1 MPQHTPAGGLMC
13 TVCSRTRRGGFT
25 LVELL
30 VVISIIGVLVGLL
43 LPAVQSAREAARRM
57 SCSNNLKQLTLA
69 AHLHHDAMGM
79 FPAARYAPVP
89 GASADQSCGGEEPSW
104 LVRVLPFIEQ
114 QNQANLWDLSAKWYE
129 HPVEAREIIAD
140 VFLCPSRRAGTSPVG
155 SRDVGAT
162 EGGRLPC
169 GCPIPGTGGA
179 NVTGALCDYA
189 GNHGD
194 LSPGSTGAAT
204 DFYYG
209 GNGTGTIIS
218 VRPMCRGDRPTRP
231 VDRIRMASI
240 TDGSSNTFLLGEKFV
255 GLHKLGVFPEDS
267 PAYDGDHLPAS
278 CRLAGPGV
286 RLAIGPND
294 LLADALSF
302 GSWHPAIVHFA
313 MADGAVR
320 SFSVNTDTRMLG
332 ALANRADSQVV
343 SMDAN

>member
-1 MPQHTPAGGLMC
+1 MYIQCKAI
-13 TVCSRTRRGGFT
+13 RRNGFT

-30 VVISIIGVLVGLL
+30 VVIAIIGILVGLL

-57 SCSNNLKQLTLA
+57 SCTNNLKQLTLA
-69 AHLHHDAMGM
+69 AHMHHDALGM

-89 GASADQSCGGEEPSW
+89 GAPADQSCGGEEPSW

-114 QNQANLWDLSAKWYE
+114 QNQANLWDLSGKWHE
-129 HPVEAREIIAD
+129 HPVEAREMIAD
-140 VFLCPSRRAGTSPVG
+140 VFLCPSRRGGTSPVG
-155 SRDVGAT
+155 ARDVGAT

-169 GCPIPGTGGA
+169 GCPIPGTGGK

-194 LSPGSTGAAT
+194 LSPGSIGAET
-204 DFYYG
+204 DFYFG

-218 VRPMCRGDRPTRP
+218 VRPKCRDDRPTQQ
-231 VDRIRMASI
+231 VDKIRMASI
-240 TDGSSNTFLLGEKFV
+240 TDGTSNTFLLGEKFV
-255 GLHKLGVFPEDS
+255 GLHKLGQFPEDS

-302 GSWHPAIVHFA
+302 GSWHPTVVHFA
-313 MADGAVR
+313 MSDGAVR
-320 SFSVNTDTRMLG
+320 SFSVNTDTRTLG
-332 ALANRADSQVV
+332 ALANRSDSQVV
-343 SMDAN
+343 AMP